1 MKTREDELK
10 TELEAAKKEIESLQ
24 EELKKTQSKRNY
36 VFALLIW
43 RRCLPIIWI
52 SRSFRCNS

>member
-1 MKTREDELK
+1 MKRREDELK

-36 VFALLIW
+36 VFALLA
-43 RRCLPIIWI
+43 
-52 SRSFRCNS
+52 